1 MPHAET
7 RKKKREIEEK
17 KSKKKK
23 KKQNKKYIVHSVFWV
38 PSRPS
43 SILMS
48 GPAPTSIP
56 RWSRQNSQE
65 RAPPRPWACTWL
77 DKSRPA
83 SVAATSGEDKAW
95 GQNNSAQMHAASFP
109 RATRVGACADRP
121 SRCRMPVV
129 LV

>member
-1 MPHAET
+1 M
-7 RKKKREIEEK
+7 EEK
-17 KSKKKK
+17 KAKEK
-23 KKQNKKYIVHSVFWV
+23 KKQNNKKYIVPSVFWL
-38 PSRPS
+38 PLRPVR
-43 SILMS
+43 L
-48 GPAPTSIP
+48 PRTRATTSIP
-56 RWSRQNSQE
+56 SWSRQNSQE

-83 SVAATSGEDKAW
+83 LVAATSGEDKAW

-121 SRCRMPVV
+121 LRCRMPVV